1 MHENPLLSPELATNH
16 IEAKSGSV
24 YDYQTHSTTTSPH
37 TDAEQGTP
45 NDWGIIVHGHEFY
58 IYYLTTRPGVP
69 QK

>member
-45 NDWGIIVHGHEFY
+45 NDWGVMFHGHEFY